1 MIKNTNIV
9 SFIPHNKDLNYQY
22 KYKNVIYISL
32 HNNSIHRYARLPLH
46 ADIYYTEQENIL
58 SLLTT
63 IKIVLLCVPSEKDI
77 IGHYRFGWHGL
88 LYENYIKE
96 RSTIEI

>member
-1 MIKNTNIV
+1 MIKNINIV
-9 SFIPHNKDLNYQY
+9 SFIPHNKDFNYQY
-22 KYKNVIYISL
+22 RYKNVIYISL
-32 HNNSIHRYARLPLH
+32 HDNSIHKYARLPLR
-46 ADIYYTEQENIL
+46 DDNYTEQENIL

-63 IKIVLLCVPSEKDI
+63 IRVVLLCVSSEKDI